1 MPQKN
6 GQNGDPNAGQEQGGT
21 GGQSNALQQ
30 GQQQGGSQQVQQ
42 QQQTPKDFESWL
54 AAKGDDNARALYQQ
68 HIAGLQNTVTA
79 TREERDALNNR
90 IKGIMKT
97 LDGKEPEKAKSEMER
112 LSTDLQEANR
122 KIEFLQDAGKPEIEC
137 LDANLAW
144 LLATSKG
151 LFRANGSPDW
161 SAIRKEAPRLFGKP
175 VIEIGAGA
183 GTGSGAGGKTNMDD
197 WIRDRAGVR

>member
-6 GQNGDPNAGQEQGGT
+6 GQNDDSSAGQGQGGT
-21 GGQSNALQQ
+21 GDKNNAQQQ
-30 GQQQGGSQQVQQ
+30 GQQQAASQQAQQ
-42 QQQTPKDFESWL
+42 QQAPKDFEGWL
-54 AAKGDDNARALYQQ
+54 AVKGDDTAKALYQQ
-68 HIAGLQNTVTA
+68 HITGLQNTVTA

-90 IKGIMKT
+90 IKGIAKT
-97 LDGKEPEKAKSEMER
+97 LGTDPEKAKSEMDK

-137 LDANLAW
+137 LDTNLAW

-161 SAIRKEAPRLFGKP
+161 PAIRKEAPRLFGKP
-175 VIEIGAGA
+175 MIDIGAGS
-183 GTGSGAGGKTNMDD
+183 GTGNGAGGKANMDD
-197 WIRDRAGVR
+197 WIRQKAGVR